1 MKNVRK
7 NHTQVLTSTVFY
19 QQFHNVEMSITYGV
33 VKSRRLFLVFSIQF
47 LSVFQRLYVLTD
59 NVDLSVASCLKL
71 KKNNE
76 KKKK

>member
-1 MKNVRK
+1 
-7 NHTQVLTSTVFY
+7 
-19 QQFHNVEMSITYGV
+19 MSITYGV